1 MPFPV
6 YLSLSVW
13 CVCVC
18 FIIFEKK
25 IHCGKWV
32 LDISE
37 LFIQCNKDSCYEHI
51 TVVVIYLYVWS
62 VYWPLSV
69 LHVFVCLCLWVFV
82 WDQIRVP
89 AKSEYQ
95 ELNLLPNF
103 QKKKGGG
110 GAWQDLNFQKGV
122 AGKEGVIFLGGGGLQ
137 LLQKKKTKIWN
148 I

>member
-1 MPFPV
+1 M
-6 YLSLSVW
+6 
-13 CVCVC
+13 CVC

-25 IHCGKWV
+25 RHCGKWV
-32 LDISE
+32 FDISE

-110 GAWQDLNFQKGV
+110 RGLTGSQFLEGCCWERRGDIFGGRGV
-122 AGKEGVIFLGGGGLQ
+122 AVVT
-137 LLQKKKTKIWN
+137 KKKN
-148 I
+148 